1 MFNRKEAKKRAK
13 INVKKHYVI
22 FVLLCLV
29 AAFLG
34 SEYSSSLSMVMA
46 TNTDKVVETAS
57 DVIHDTT
64 TNRITA
70 DEVFSKVIQG
80 DIKGGSEIAE
90 KINESAKAIK
100 IGGLEIGRAR
110 GVFSSLVNSLS
121 SGQIFITAFQAILSV
136 IESPSAATTI
146 FIVLAALIMLAV
158 TIFLKDF
165 FKVAFRRSFLEGY
178 KYDEVKISSLT
189 FLFRMKKMIK
199 ASLTI
204 FVTSVYQVLWSL
216 TIVGGIIKK
225 YSYFLVPYIV
235 AENPDIDTNKAI
247 TLSRKIMDG
256 HKMECFKLELTFI
269 GWWLLGTCTFGLSEM
284 LFTNPYKE
292 ATMVEYYVYLRD
304 LAKKNNI
311 ENAELLN
318 DQYLYEYASDE
329 LLQTTYADVVSIMT
343 DDIELKDCMHTGLR
357 GFVENFF
364 GIIYK
369 NDESEL
375 KYNVAIEQEEK
386 IDQYK
391 HVLTKEQYPERL
403 NLGYLDAGNTRLEE
417 THYLRRYSFWS
428 VVVLF
433 FTFCFIGWSWEVM
446 LHLVEDGVFVNR
458 GTCYGPWLPIYG
470 SGGVM
475 ILLLLNKFRRNVGL
489 EAVSAI
495 VLCGVVEY
503 FTHWFLEIT
512 KGTKWWDYSGYFLN
526 INGRIC
532 AEGLL
537 VFMLGGLAI
546 VYILAPQID
555 NLVKKANKKVLIPI
569 CCILLVAFCC
579 DAVYSSKHP
588 NMGEGITDYDDV
600 VEVVD
605 TNNIC

>member
-1 MFNRKEAKKRAK
+1 MFNLKEAKNRAK
-13 INVKKHYVI
+13 TNVKKHYII

-34 SEYSSSLSMVMA
+34 SEYSSSLSMIMA
-46 TNTDKVVETAS
+46 TNTDKVVDVAS
-57 DVIHDTT
+57 DVINDTT
-64 TNRITA
+64 TNRITP
-70 DEVFSKVIQG
+70 DEVFTKVIMG
-80 DIKGGSEIAE
+80 DVKGGSEIAQ
-90 KINESAKAIK
+90 KINESAEAIR

-136 IESPSAATTI
+136 IESPSAATAI
-146 FIVLAALIMLAV
+146 FIVLAAMIMLAV
-158 TIFLKDF
+158 TIFFKDF
-165 FKVAFRRSFLEGY
+165 YKVAFRRAFLEGH

-189 FLFRMKKMIK
+189 FLFRMKKMVK

-204 FVTSVYQVLWSL
+204 FVTSVYQILWDL
-216 TIVGGIIKK
+216 TIVGGIIKTF
-225 YSYFLVPYIV
+225 SYYMVPYIV
-235 AENPDIDTNKAI
+235 AENPDIDTRKAI
-247 TLSRKIMDG
+247 NLSRRMMDG
-256 HKMECFKLELTFI
+256 HKWECFKIQLTFI
-269 GWWLLGTCTFGLSEM
+269 GWWLLGTCTFGFSEM
-284 LFTNPYKE
+284 LFSNPYKE
-292 ATMVEYYVYLRD
+292 STMVEYYVYLRD

-311 ENAELLN
+311 EDADLLN
-318 DQYLYEYASDE
+318 DKYLYEYADDA
-329 LLQTTYADVVSIMT
+329 LLQETYADVVSIMT
-343 DDIELKDCMHTGLR
+343 DDIELKDTLHTGVR
-357 GFVENFF
+357 GFVENFL
-364 GIIYK
+364 GMIYK
-369 NDESEL
+369 NDDSEL

-403 NLGYLDAGNTRLEE
+403 NLMYVDQGNTRLEE

-470 SGGVM
+470 SGGVL
-475 ILLLLNKFRRNVGL
+475 ILLFLYKFRRNVGL

-495 VLCGVVEY
+495 VLCGIVEY
-503 FTHWFLEIT
+503 VTHWFLEVT

-555 NLVKKANKKVLIPI
+555 NLVKKANKKILIPI
-569 CCILLVAFCC
+569 CCILLLCFAC
-579 DAVYSSKHP
+579 DAAYSSQHP
-588 NMGEGITDYDDV
+588 NTGEGITDYDDV

-605 TNNIC
+605 TNNLC